1 LYLKSLINKLIIK
14 NETTRIEIS
23 GIVKVLRNSRLKNKY
38 TTGAKRDNPK
48 R

>member
-14 NETTRIEIS
+14 NETRRIKIS
-23 GIVKVLRNSRLKNKY
+23 GIVNVLRNSRLKNKY
-38 TTGAKRDNPK
+38 TTGAKRDSPK